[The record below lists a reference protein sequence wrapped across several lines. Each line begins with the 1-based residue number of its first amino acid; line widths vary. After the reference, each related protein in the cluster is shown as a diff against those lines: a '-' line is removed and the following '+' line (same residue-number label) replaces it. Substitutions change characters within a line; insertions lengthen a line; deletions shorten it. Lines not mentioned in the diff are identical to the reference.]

1 MDRVFQVFA
10 LIFRFFSI
18 FYCVLGLFSAVVCS
32 FHFSHCCC
40 KLSPVGSVC
49 FKLFFICCQRCV
61 FVVRGI
67 RCVWL
72 FQFVFLT
79 VSRLIDGCFV
89 KSILELFQM
98 QVA

>member
-1 MDRVFQVFA
+1 MFA
-10 LIFRFFSI
+10 LNPFFYDFLLCSWVVFGCCVQFYIFHI
-18 FYCVLGLFSAVVCS
+18 VVVS
-32 FHFSHCCC
+32 SCC
-40 KLSPVGSVC
+40 PVGYVC
-49 FKLFFICCQRCV
+49 LKLFFICCQRCV

-79 VSRLIDGCFV
+79 VSRLIEGCFV